1 MTAPSSFFFP
11 ETLGFEV
18 LDVQIFVE
26 WVVTLQN
33 YNGSWFGI
41 VGVGDAGVSG
51 HSGNGFD
58 KFGYI
63 PCLVSALSH

>member
-1 MTAPSSFFFP
+1 MTTPPFFFP

-33 YNGSWFGI
+33 YNGSWLGTVW
-41 VGVGDAGVSG
+41 VGVAGMSG

-58 KFGYI
+58 NFGYS
-63 PCLVSALSH
+63 PC